1 MERLSAHSQLLV
13 SRRHLGGVS
22 RVVALGI
29 SPENAPFV
37 EGEPQRRQGERVVP
51 PPHQRRVSML
61 QPNDGEEQDLTTTG
75 DAVKDAVTQIVAR
88 MHGIEAGPT
97 SLGPVLTSEVGVDGS
112 TVKALLDTG
121 SPVSIISLDY
131 FLQTAVAKRP
141 EDQSPADWGEEVQR
155 RLLPS
160 TMTLRSYGGVELP
173 IMAQVSC
180 KLSKGGFSTE
190 SLLQVQK
197 EAPVD
202 FLLGTDTLSQ
212 LGFSLTESQDHTTK
226 DILRSAST
234 SERPTEATVDVK
246 LI

>member
-1 MERLSAHSQLLV
+1 
-13 SRRHLGGVS
+13 
-22 RVVALGI
+22 
-29 SPENAPFV
+29 
-37 EGEPQRRQGERVVP
+37 
-51 PPHQRRVSML
+51 ML
-61 QPNDGEEQDLTTTG
+61 QYNDCEEQDLTTTG
-75 DAVKDAVTQIVAR
+75 DAVKDAVTQIAAR
-88 MHGIEAGPT
+88 MHWIEAGPT
-97 SLGPVLTSEVGVDGS
+97 SLGPVVTSEVGVDGS
-112 TVKALLDTG
+112 ALLDTG

-160 TMTLRSYGGVELP
+160 TMTLHSYGGVELP
-173 IMAQVSC
+173 IVAQVSC

-202 FLLGTDTLSQ
+202 LLLGTDTLSQ
-212 LGFSLTESQDHTTK
+212 LGFSLTESQDHTAK

-234 SERPTEATVDVK
+234 SERPTEATVDIK
-246 LI
+246 LIQLARLPAGHSKVVRVKVSGSDVTGDTYLFEPAVWHVEH